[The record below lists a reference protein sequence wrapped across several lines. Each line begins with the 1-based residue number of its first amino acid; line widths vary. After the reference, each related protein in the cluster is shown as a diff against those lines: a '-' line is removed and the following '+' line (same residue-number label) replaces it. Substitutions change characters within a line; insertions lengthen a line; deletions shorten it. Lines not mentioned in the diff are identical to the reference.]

1 MKLPEYIATTF
12 SRDWFISYDSFPHLK
27 SGWRVEIDHDIPSL
41 DDLFKKLKDKD
52 FLYFN
57 YNTSLSK
64 ERDLF
69 LHLLEERSDLTEIH
83 KRLLLMYKKQNCIR

>member
-57 YNTSLSK
+57 
-64 ERDLF
+64 
-69 LHLLEERSDLTEIH
+69 
-83 KRLLLMYKKQNCIR
+83 